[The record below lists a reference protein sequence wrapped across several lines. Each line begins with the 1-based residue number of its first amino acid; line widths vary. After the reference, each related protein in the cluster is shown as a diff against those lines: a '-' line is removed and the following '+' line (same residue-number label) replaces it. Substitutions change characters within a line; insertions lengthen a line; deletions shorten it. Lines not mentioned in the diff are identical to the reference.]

1 MSIRGGQTPQAFT
14 AEAHGVAPAQVILR
28 WHLQLGALPLP
39 KSATPERQRLN
50 LDVFGFELHEQDI
63 PDAGPGLSDELDRL
77 RRLGVGLAIDDFG
90 TGGTSLAGL
99 RRLPVDTL
107 KVDRTFVAGC
117 LDDPEDSAVV
127 AAIATAAKAAG
138 RHPLASGVETVAQL
152 QMLRVLGYE
161 SVQGYLTGKPGDD
174 FGDIVGASG
183 KIGPQL
189 RRRHDRPGHPVHPR
203 RHPAPR
209 IRAPRPSRAVAHRL
223 RLRGHRLF
231 LFHRRMPRRFPLR
244 WFLY

>member
-1 MSIRGGQTPQAFT
+1 VWASEVARPGYADTVELLLGWAGLQA
-14 AEAHGVAPAQVILR
+14 AGLY
-28 WHLQLGALPLP
+28 L
-39 KSATPERQRLN
+39 
-50 LDVFGFELHEQDI
+50 ELHEQDI

-161 SVQGYLTGKPGDD
+161 SVQGYLTG
-174 FGDIVGASG
+174 A
-183 KIGPQL
+183 
-189 RRRHDRPGHPVHPR
+189 
-203 RHPAPR
+203 PAPLIDLR
-209 IRAPRPSRAVAHRL
+209 EVIKSRRVSL
-223 RLRGHRLF
+223 EG
-231 LFHRRMPRRFPLR
+231 
-244 WFLY
+244 